1 MFEPHA
7 AMTVPVH
14 AGRWR
19 AAIALLVL
27 LAAFALASPAPA
39 AVPQF
44 TPLAASVLAPPEPV
58 RGTDG
63 RVHVVYEILLQND
76 AGVPVDV
83 QSLTVR
89 TNAGGTLRSVSAPEI
104 PAVMTTFSNE
114 PTSSLAPD
122 AGGKLWLD
130 LALAPGRRI
139 PHALVH
145 RISMRATLPNAQSR
159 TWVYDTARTRV
170 SRRHAL
176 SIAAPL
182 RGGPYL
188 NFNGCCGL
196 SPHRTAL
203 PAVDGTLF
211 LSQRFATDFIRIDE
225 QGRGG
230 AGDLSRNES
239 FFTFGQPVYA
249 VADARVVSTRN
260 DLPENVP
267 LNEPPGSSFTPAT
280 TLGNHVVLAL
290 GGGRYALYAHL
301 QRGSVRVRPGQRVRT
316 GHVLARVGNTGQS
329 GGAHLHFQLS
339 DGPSPT
345 ASNGVPYVLNRFAL
359 LGTVTNIEQF
369 LTGAANADVRPLRPA
384 SQRRGQLPLHA
395 TVVRFLSDP
404 QRSVGASVS
413 ASTGR

>member
-1 MFEPHA
+1 MFEPQA
-7 AMTVPVH
+7 GMTVPDR
-14 AGRWR
+14 AGRLQ
-19 AAIALLVL
+19 AAMAAALLVL
-27 LAAFALASPAPA
+27 LAALALASPARA
-39 AVPQF
+39 AAPQF
-44 TPLAASVLAPPEPV
+44 TPLVASVLAAPEPV

-89 TNAGGTLRSVSAPEI
+89 TSGGATLRSFAGAQI
-104 PAVMTTFSNE
+104 PAVMATFSNA
-114 PTSSLAPD
+114 PTSSLATD
-122 AGGKLWLD
+122 AGGKFWLD
-130 LALAPGRRI
+130 LALAPGARI
-139 PHALVH
+139 PRALVH
-145 RISMRATLPNAQSR
+145 RISARATLPNTQSR

-170 SRRHAL
+170 NRRRAL

-230 AGDLSRNES
+230 AGDLTRNDS
-239 FFTFGQPVYA
+239 FFTFGEPVYA
-249 VADARVVSTRN
+249 VANARVVRTRN
-260 DLPENVP
+260 NLPENVP

-280 TLGNHVVLAL
+280 TLGNNVVLRL
-290 GGGRYALYAHL
+290 SGGRYALYAHL
-301 QRGSVRVRPGQRVRT
+301 QRGSVRVRPGQRVRA
-316 GHVLARVGNTGQS
+316 GQVLARVGNTGQS

-345 ASNGVPYVLNRFAL
+345 ASNGVPYVLNRFTL
-359 LGTVTNIEQF
+359 LGSVTNIDQF
-369 LTGAANADVRPLRPA
+369 LTGAANADVHPLQPA
-384 SQRRGQLPLHA
+384 SPRRGQLPLHG
-395 TVVRFLSDP
+395 TVVRFP
-404 QRSVGASVS
+404 
-413 ASTGR
+413 T

>member
-1 MFEPHA
+1 
-7 AMTVPVH
+7 
-14 AGRWR
+14 
-19 AAIALLVL
+19 L
-27 LAAFALASPAPA
+27 ALASPARA
-39 AVPQF
+39 AAPQF

-89 TNAGGTLRSVSAPEI
+89 ANGGGTLRSFTGSEI

-122 AGGKLWLD
+122 AAGKLWLD

-139 PHALVH
+139 PRALVH
-145 RISMRATLPNAQSR
+145 RISARATLPNIQAR
-159 TWVYDTARTRV
+159 TWVFDTARTRV

-203 PAVDGTLF
+203 PAVDGTFF
-211 LSQRFATDFIRIDE
+211 LSQRFATDFIRIDA

-239 FFTFGQPVYA
+239 FFTFGEPVYA
-249 VADARVVSTRN
+249 VADARVVSTRDN
-260 DLPENVP
+260 LPENVP
-267 LNEPPGSSFTPAT
+267 LNEPPGSSFTPET

-290 GGGRYALYAHL
+290 RGGRYALYAHL

-345 ASNGVPYVLNRFAL
+345 ESNGVPYVLDRFTLTGA
-359 LGTVTNIEQF
+359 VTNIDQF

-395 TVVRFLSDP
+395 TVVRFPS
-404 QRSVGASVS
+404 
-413 ASTGR
+413 

>member
-1 MFEPHA
+1 MFERQA
-7 AMTVPVH
+7 GMTVPDR
-14 AGRWR
+14 AGRR
-19 AAIALLVL
+19 QVAIAAALLVL
-27 LAAFALASPAPA
+27 LAALALASPARA
-39 AVPQF
+39 AAPQF
-44 TPLAASVLAPPEPV
+44 TPLVASVLAAPEPV

-63 RVHVVYEILLQND
+63 RMHVVYEILLQND

-89 TNAGGTLRSVSAPEI
+89 TNGGGTLRSFTEAEI
-104 PAVMTTFSNE
+104 PAVMDTFSNA
-114 PTSSLAPD
+114 PTSSLAAD
-122 AGGKLWLD
+122 AGGKFWLD
-130 LALAPGRRI
+130 LALAPSARI
-139 PHALVH
+139 PRSLVH
-145 RISMRATLPNAQSR
+145 RISARATLPNTQSR

-170 SRRHAL
+170 NRRRAL

-230 AGDLSRNES
+230 AGDLTRNES
-239 FFTFGQPVYA
+239 FFTFGEPVYA
-249 VADARVVSTRN
+249 VANARVVRTRDN
-260 DLPENVP
+260 LPENVP

-280 TLGNHVVLAL
+280 TLGNNVVLRL
-290 GGGRYALYAHL
+290 SGGRYALYAHL
-301 QRGSVRVRPGQRVRT
+301 QRGSVRVRPGQRVRA
-316 GHVLARVGNTGQS
+316 GQVLARVGNTGQS

-345 ASNGVPYVLNRFAL
+345 ASNGVPYILNRFTL
-359 LGTVTNIEQF
+359 TGTVTNIDQF
-369 LTGAANADVRPLRPA
+369 LTGAANADVHPLQPA
-384 SQRRGQLPLHA
+384 SSRRQQLPLHG
-395 TVVRFLSDP
+395 TVMRFP
-404 QRSVGASVS
+404 
-413 ASTGR
+413 